1 MEQRG
6 AQVFLFRQEMFIC
19 EEKKMILSPFL
30 LLTIRYLLAPI
41 KGIFVWETSKFLFAV
56 FEQKKSNKNVCKRIT
71 NVVDTLGMCKKFL
84 SRHSSNNVAYE
95 ILWKINN
102 YIFCH
107 LTSRCINIF
116 QDIKYPFT
124 TLTYICYLLMLMWKC
139 CQLHI

>member
-1 MEQRG
+1 M
-6 AQVFLFRQEMFIC
+6 FCKKMFIC
-19 EEKKMILSPFL
+19 EEKKMSLSPFL
-30 LLTIRYLLAPI
+30 HLTIIYFLASI
-41 KGIFVWETSKFLFAV
+41 KGIFVWEKRKFLFAV

-84 SRHSSNNVAYE
+84 SRHSPNNVAYK

-102 YIFCH
+102 CVFCH

-124 TLTYICYLLMLMWKC
+124 TLTHICYLLMLMWKC
-139 CQLHI
+139 CQLQI